1 MDDKDIYLPE
11 YTWEL
16 IKSYLIIK
24 IHPLAKLIKTYSI
37 RYTNPS
43 IFMTRYVKQK
53 DGSYK
58 FSRNNKLDIS
68 YSPEKLFGDFYFYL
82 KSKKILMRYCKS
94 CKKMSPVFD
103 VVRIPRIH
111 KDYLE
116 CCSKTI
122 SVSSYL
128 EY

>member
-82 KSKKILMRYCKS
+82 KSKKILIKS
-94 CKKMSPVFD
+94 
-103 VVRIPRIH
+103 
-111 KDYLE
+111 
-116 CCSKTI
+116 
-122 SVSSYL
+122 
-128 EY
+128 